1 MNMKKEYMMPQM
13 EVVKIQQTSV
23 ILAGS
28 GDKLF
33 GDNPQNP
40 GNAMSPEFDMD
51 F

>member
-1 MNMKKEYMMPQM
+1 MKKEYTMPQM

-33 GDNPQNP
+33 GDSPQNP
-40 GNAMSPEFDMD
+40 GNAMSPEFNMD

>member
-1 MNMKKEYMMPQM
+1 MPQM
-13 EVVKIQQTSV
+13 EVMKIQYAPV

-28 GDKLF
+28 GDKLY

-40 GNAMSPEFDMD
+40 GNAMSPDFDLD